1 MNQKQALSF
10 NQYIIPSTGTIIPGI
25 IPSTVTVNPVMF
37 HSTAENYA
45 TLEKYQ
51 DSRIIIDSK
60 NTEE

>member
-10 NQYIIPSTGTIIPGI
+10 NQYI

-51 DSRIIIDSK
+51 DSRIITDSK